1 MSSSPGRKMCRLSMP
16 SFLPWRPT
24 TSIRPPAKTNL
35 RWRPQAPD
43 PPSRPAAMQRRC
55 GRERRLLPRRAR
67 TLPTPRPGARFNA
80 TRLARAARARNTS
93 TATAPIARRCTRPVT
108 LDQALSFAVIIG
120 VMALFAWGWLRYDLV
135 ALLALLAA
143 LAAGI
148 IPANKAFTGFGDDI
162 VIIVGSTLLVSA
174 AVARSGVIERVVRK
188 VGSNLVTATQQVFA
202 LP

>member
-1 MSSSPGRKMCRLSMP
+1 M
-16 SFLPWRPT
+16 
-24 TSIRPPAKTNL
+24 
-35 RWRPQAPD
+35 
-43 PPSRPAAMQRRC
+43 
-55 GRERRLLPRRAR
+55 
-67 TLPTPRPGARFNA
+67 
-80 TRLARAARARNTS
+80 RAA
-93 TATAPIARRCTRPVT
+93 T

-120 VMALFAWGWLRYDLV
+120 MMALFAWGWLRYDLA

-202 LP
+202 LVTSVTVLSSFVKNIGALAMLMPTMQPPFW

>member
-1 MSSSPGRKMCRLSMP
+1 M
-16 SFLPWRPT
+16 
-24 TSIRPPAKTNL
+24 
-35 RWRPQAPD
+35 
-43 PPSRPAAMQRRC
+43 
-55 GRERRLLPRRAR
+55 RA
-67 TLPTPRPGARFNA
+67 
-80 TRLARAARARNTS
+80 
-93 TATAPIARRCTRPVT
+93 VT
-108 LDQALSFAVIIG
+108 LEQALSFAVIIG
-120 VMALFAWGWLRYDLV
+120 MMALFACGRLRYDLV

-202 LP
+202 LVTSVTVLSSFVKNIGALAMLMPIAFQLAHRSGTSPSSLLMPMSFGALLGCTMTLVGTSPNIIVSRMRDQILRQPSSTSHRSAIAGVVFLVFG